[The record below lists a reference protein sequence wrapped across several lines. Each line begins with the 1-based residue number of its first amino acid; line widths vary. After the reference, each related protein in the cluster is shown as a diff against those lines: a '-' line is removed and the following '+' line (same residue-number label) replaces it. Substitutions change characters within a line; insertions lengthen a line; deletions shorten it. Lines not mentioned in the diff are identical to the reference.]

1 MGVSKCTDQHPRTQ
15 QAGAPNANAVECAGY
30 WVAFPGGGSFS
41 GEGKPF
47 FLARGRPLALP
58 DADGGGRCVRV
69 GRRGV
74 RGVPVAEGV
83 ATVQVNMND
92 NGTDAALWRARPA
105 DACARRTARRMSQW
119 RAPKWARFA
128 RLSGLVSGGEGGI
141 RTLDELL
148 THTHFPGA
156 LLKPLGHLSKRA
168 ILAN

>member
-1 MGVSKCTDQHPRTQ
+1 METFMGVSKCTDQHPRTQ

-156 LLKPLGHLSKRA
+156 LLKPLGHLSK
-168 ILAN
+168 